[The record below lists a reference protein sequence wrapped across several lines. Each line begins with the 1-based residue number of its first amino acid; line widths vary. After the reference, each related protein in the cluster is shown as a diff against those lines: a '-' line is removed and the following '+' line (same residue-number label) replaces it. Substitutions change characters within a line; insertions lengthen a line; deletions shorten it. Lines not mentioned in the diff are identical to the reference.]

1 MNWDWEKLQ
10 QNRQRTTRR
19 SAPDNGN
26 DKPPTPFKKPDFGDF
41 IPKFGSGVP
50 ALFIAGALVFVWL
63 LSGIFIINPGEVGV
77 VLQFGKHNRTVG
89 VGPHYRLPFPI
100 EETIVV
106 NTEQLRTIMVG
117 QSADNA
123 RFANQS
129 VTEESSM
136 FTGDE
141 NIVHM
146 QFNVQ
151 YNIRQGEAD
160 RYLFNVYATDTMV
173 GIAAE
178 AAMREVVG
186 SMDIDAILTTERA
199 GVQTRAQE
207 VLQAIM
213 DKYDSGIAIHAVQLL
228 DVQPPSEVAE
238 AFKDVASAREDRQR
252 FKNEAEAYHNEI
264 VPLAI
269 GTAKSMVNAAEGY
282 RQRVIL
288 EAEGEASRFLA
299 LAEEYKKA
307 KDITTTRLR
316 MEALA
321 DVLASAGL
329 EKIILSG
336 SGKTGYLPF
345 LNLDRA
351 PGVATG
357 NAPAT
362 DAKTNG
368 GNLAT
373 GGKISGG
380 NN

>member
-1 MNWDWEKLQ
+1 ML
-10 QNRQRTTRR
+10 
-19 SAPDNGN
+19 
-26 DKPPTPFKKPDFGDF
+26 
-41 IPKFGSGVP
+41 
-50 ALFIAGALVFVWL
+50 VWL
-63 LSGIFIINPGEVGV
+63 ASGIFIINPGEVGV
-77 VLQFGKHNRTVG
+77 VLRFGKHDRTVG

-151 YNIRQGEAD
+151 YNIRKDEAGK
-160 RYLFNVYATDTMV
+160 YLFNVYATDTMV

-199 GVQTRAQE
+199 GVQSRAQD

-213 DKYDSGIAIHAVQLL
+213 DKYESGISIHAVQLL

-316 MEALA
+316 LEALA
-321 DVLASAGL
+321 EVLASSGL

-336 SGKTGYLPF
+336 SGQHGYLPF

-351 PGVATG
+351 PGSATNG
-357 NAPAT
+357 APEGSARAAGSAPA
-362 DAKTNG
+362 AG
-368 GNLAT
+368 S
-373 GGKISGG
+373 KITGG

>member
-1 MNWDWEKLQ
+1 M
-10 QNRQRTTRR
+10 
-19 SAPDNGN
+19 
-26 DKPPTPFKKPDFGDF
+26 
-41 IPKFGSGVP
+41 
-50 ALFIAGALVFVWL
+50 WL
-63 LSGIFIINPGEVGV
+63 ASGIFIINPGEVGV
-77 VLQFGKHNRTVG
+77 VLRFGKHERTVE

-123 RFANQS
+123 RFANQA
-129 VTEESSM
+129 VEESSM

-151 YNIRQGEAD
+151 YNIRRDEAD
-160 RYLFNVYATDTMV
+160 KYLFNVYATDTMV

-186 SMDIDAILTTERA
+186 SMEIDAILTTERA
-199 GVQTRAQE
+199 GVQSKAQE
-207 VLQAIM
+207 VLQNIM
-213 DKYDSGIAIHAVQLL
+213 DKYNSGITIHAVQLL

-252 FKNEAEAYHNEI
+252 FRNEAEAYHNEI
-264 VPLAI
+264 VPLAV
-269 GTAKSMVNAAEGY
+269 GTARSMINAAEAYG
-282 RQRVIL
+282 QRIVL
-288 EAEGEASRFLA
+288 EAEGEATRFLA
-299 LAEEYKKA
+299 LAEEYQKA
-307 KDITTTRLR
+307 RDITTTRLR
-316 MEALA
+316 MDALA
-321 DVLASAGL
+321 ELLSSSGL

-336 SGKTGYLPF
+336 SGQQGYLPF

-351 PGVATG
+351 PGAAVNSTPNGETRGAGDASATG
-357 NAPAT
+357 SRIT
-362 DAKTNG
+362 
-368 GNLAT
+368 
-373 GGKISGG
+373 GG